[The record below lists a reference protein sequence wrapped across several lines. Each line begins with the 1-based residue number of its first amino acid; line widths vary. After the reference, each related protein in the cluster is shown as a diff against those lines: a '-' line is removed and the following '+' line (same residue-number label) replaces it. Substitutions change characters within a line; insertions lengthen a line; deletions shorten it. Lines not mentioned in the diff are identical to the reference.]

1 MQKPK
6 GKTYGTM
13 EAARAGVESG
23 LSEAGRFKP
32 EASGPKI
39 NETSQRPSRL
49 TTGTGASG
57 K

>member
-32 EASGPKI
+32 AASGPKI

>member
-6 GKTYGTM
+6 GKSYGEM
-13 EAARAGVESG
+13 MGAKAGVEDG
-23 LSEAGRFKP
+23 LSEASRFKP
-32 EASGPKI
+32 AASGPKI

-49 TTGTGASG
+49 TTGTGAMG

>member
-6 GKTYGTM
+6 GKTYGQM
-13 EAARAGVESG
+13 GSVSAGTTSG
-23 LSEAGRFKP
+23 LSEAMRFKP
-32 EASGPKI
+32 AASGPKI

-49 TTGTGASG
+49 TTGTGAEG